1 MSITSPAN
9 KPVPA
14 PGWIVVT
21 SVYNTYVWVRPM
33 QIAAYGPMNEATN
46 NPGKTF
52 VILQGNSSHY
62 PLMETLDELQDMLIN
77 TAAQVEPH
85 GGW

>member
-1 MSITSPAN
+1 
-9 KPVPA
+9 
-14 PGWIVVT
+14 
-21 SVYNTYVWVRPM
+21 M